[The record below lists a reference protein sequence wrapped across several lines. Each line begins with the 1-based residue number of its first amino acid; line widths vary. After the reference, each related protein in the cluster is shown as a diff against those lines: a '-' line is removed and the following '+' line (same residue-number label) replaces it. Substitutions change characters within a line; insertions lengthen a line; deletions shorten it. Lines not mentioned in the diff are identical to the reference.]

1 MKIKKKLINR
11 SIFLICLI
19 FLSNCSSNGNDKGIT
34 IYEPDCKPLVGKSMD
49 VRCDN
54 DLVKTDLKKKSKK
67 IDKASNKTNKL
78 PKGLND
84 EDISR
89 AIYAQRAE
97 NHCKK
102 YKKIAYLIEIKDR
115 IEIIGERIQPYSEI
129 YRCI

>member
-1 MKIKKKLINR
+1 MKIRKLIKS
-11 SIFLICLI
+11 SIFLISLF
-19 FLSNCSSNGNDKGIT
+19 FLANCSSNGNDKGIT
-34 IYEPDCKPLVGKSMD
+34 IYEPDCNPLIGKSLD
-49 VRCDN
+49 KRCDN

>member
-34 IYEPDCKPLVGKSMD
+34 IYEPDCNPLIGKSLD
-49 VRCDN
+49 KRCDN
-54 DLVKTDLKKKSKK
+54 DLYKTDLKKKSKK
-67 IDKASNKTNKL
+67 IDKATIK
-78 PKGLND
+78 
-84 EDISR
+84 SR
-89 AIYAQRAE
+89 AIYAERAK

-102 YKKIAYLIEIKDR
+102 YKKIANLIEIKDR
-115 IEIIGERIQPYSEI
+115 IVVLGERIQPYSEI